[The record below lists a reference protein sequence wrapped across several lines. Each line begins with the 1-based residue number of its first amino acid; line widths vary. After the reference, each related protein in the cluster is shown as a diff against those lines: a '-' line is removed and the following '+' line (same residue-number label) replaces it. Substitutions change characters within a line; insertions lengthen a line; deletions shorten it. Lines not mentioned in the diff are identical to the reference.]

1 MLIYTSIAVNTMLFP
16 FSHRKATQA
25 LNFFARQNGGKI
37 NKLKALKLIYFA
49 DRHHLR
55 RYGRPITNDR
65 YVAMN
70 YGPVASACKDLA
82 EMSDFLGDE
91 ERTYA
96 EPFLQTV
103 DKHTYAS
110 KGEPDTSVLSA
121 SDLESLRFAW
131 ENYQGWDAF
140 RLAEHTH
147 QFPEWKRHETE
158 LASSSRAD
166 MSYLDFLENPEPG
179 VDVLPPLSPETQADF
194 KEEFG
199 ELNVLEA
206 LWR

>member
-1 MLIYTSIAVNTMLFP
+1 MLFP
-16 FSHRKATQA
+16 FSHRKATQV

-37 NKLKALKLIYFA
+37 NKLKALKLVYFA

-91 ERTYA
+91 EREYA
-96 EPFLQTV
+96 APFLETV
-103 DKHTYAS
+103 DQHTFAS
-110 KGEPDTSVLSA
+110 KQETDTSVLSE
-121 SDLESLRFAW
+121 SDLESLQFAW
-131 ENYQGWDAF
+131 ETYQGWGKYK
-140 RLAEHTH
+140 LAEHTH
-147 QFPEWKRHETE
+147 RFPEWKRHEAE
-158 LASSSRAD
+158 LAVSSRVE
-166 MSYLDFLENPEPG
+166 MNYLDFLENPEPG
-179 VDVLPPLSPETQADF
+179 VDALPPLSLETQADF
-194 KEEFG
+194 REELA
-199 ELNVLEA
+199 ELNDLEA

>member
-1 MLIYTSIAVNTMLFP
+1 MLFP

-131 ENYQGWDAF
+131 ETYQGWDAF
-140 RLAEHTH
+140 HLAEHTH
-147 QFPEWKRHETE
+147 RFPEWKRHEAE

-166 MSYLDFLENPEPG
+166 MNYLDFLENPDPG

-194 KEEFG
+194 KEEIG
-199 ELNVLEA
+199 ELSALEA